1 VSHAALAACAWWL
14 LILAG
19 CSSRQPGS
27 DAPPQASA
35 ASMAVTSTTPA
46 VMQSLRRAVDQ
57 MPRSF
62 DPTLITD
69 IPAQRIVDD
78 IFEGLTTLAVDGSIA
93 PGVAESWEVSGD
105 GKLWT
110 FHLRAA
116 QWSNGEAVTA
126 DDFVYSW
133 RRLVNPVTAADY
145 AQSLSAVRNALAIA
159 TGKLPI
165 TALGIT
171 ALDAHTLRIELE
183 EPTPYLLTLLTD
195 NFTMPLHRATLER
208 WGDDWVKPEHIVS
221 NGPFV
226 LTEVIIGNRVRL
238 KKNPRYWAADT
249 VRISDVSYYPLDRP
263 AQNSRYLAGE
273 IDYTESFTADQFK
286 WLRQQLGA
294 QAVTAPFLG
303 TVMLGLNMQ
312 LPPFANNHALRMAL
326 TLAVDREIF
335 ATRVRHGMYTPAW
348 SLVPPLA
355 NYIPALPEWAK
366 LPREQRLTLA
376 RRYYSDAGYG
386 ADHPLRVTL
395 TYPTDADNRQIY
407 ESLAAMWRMN
417 LGAEVESYNEE
428 FRVMQQNRRLHQLQL
443 FHFAWIGDYPDPYTF
458 MQLFQSGFGINDGLY
473 ANARYDATLKA
484 ANAAADI
491 AQRFALF
498 RDAESILNAEV
509 PYIPLYYYSSRHLI
523 KPWLKGWQSNI
534 LDRNPSRYMVLMQHQ
549 DP

>member
-1 VSHAALAACAWWL
+1 MNRAALALGAWCLPWCL
-14 LILAG
+14 LIMTG
-19 CSSRQPGS
+19 CGSNHSGSSALPP
-27 DAPPQASA
+27 APVSTIPA
-35 ASMAVTSTTPA
+35 AT
-46 VMQSLRRAVDQ
+46 QHLRRALDQ
-57 MPRSF
+57 MPRSL
-62 DPTLITD
+62 DPTLTTD
-69 IPAQRIVDD
+69 VSAQRIIDD
-78 IFEGLTTLAVDGSIA
+78 IFEGLTTVALDGSIA
-93 PGVAESWEVSGD
+93 PGVAQSWEVSSD

-110 FHLRAA
+110 FHLRDAH
-116 QWSNGEAVTA
+116 WSNGDALTA

-133 RRLVNPVTAADY
+133 RRLADPATAADY
-145 AQSLSAVRNALAIA
+145 AQSLSVVRNALAI
-159 TGKLPI
+159 TGGQLPI

-183 EPTPYLLTLLTD
+183 QPTPYLLTLLTN
-195 NFTMPLHRATLER
+195 NFTVPLHRATLER
-208 WGDDWVKPEHIVS
+208 WGDDWTKPEHIIS

-238 KKNPRYWAADT
+238 QKNPRYWAADS
-249 VRISDVSYYPLDRP
+249 VRITDVSYYPLDRP
-263 AQNSRYLAGE
+263 AQNNRYLAGD

-286 WLRQQLGA
+286 WLRQQLGT

-303 TVMLGLNMQ
+303 TMMLGFNMQ
-312 LPPFANNHALRMAL
+312 LAPFANNHALRMAL

-335 ATRVRHGMYTPAW
+335 ATRIRHGMFTPAW
-348 SLVPPLA
+348 SLVPPLP
-355 NYIPALPEWAK
+355 NYTPVLPEWAK
-366 LPREQRLTLA
+366 LPREQRLALA

-386 ADHPLRVTL
+386 PNNPLRVTL

-443 FHFAWIGDYPDPYTF
+443 YHFAWIGDYPDPYTF
-458 MQLFQSGFGINDGLY
+458 LQLFETGFGINDGLY
-473 ANARYDATLKA
+473 SNTTYDAKLRA
-484 ANAAADI
+484 ANDATEI
-491 AQRFALF
+491 AQRYALF
-498 RDAESILNAEV
+498 REAESLLNVEV

-549 DP
+549 EP